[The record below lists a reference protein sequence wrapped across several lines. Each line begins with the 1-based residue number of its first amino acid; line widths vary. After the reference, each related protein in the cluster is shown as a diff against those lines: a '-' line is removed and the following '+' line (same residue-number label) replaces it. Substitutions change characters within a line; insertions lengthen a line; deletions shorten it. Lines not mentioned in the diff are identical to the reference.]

1 MSEYH
6 TSADEPRILVVFGQ
20 VFYVEKEISEDHD
33 LGPLYT

>member
-1 MSEYH
+1 
-6 TSADEPRILVVFGQ
+6 LVVFGQ